1 MANTT
6 FSGPIR
12 SENGFESVSK
22 NATTGAITVG
32 TSYSNIITG
41 SVQSLSG
48 AGAVNLTDL
57 ITEVTTTGADALT
70 LANGSAGQVKI
81 ITMIVDGGNGTLT
94 PTTLAGGTTI
104 TFNDV
109 GDGVVLVYSTTVG
122 WVVVGN
128 NGATIA

>member
-6 FSGPIR
+6 FTGPVR
-12 SENGFESVSK
+12 SENGFEDVTK
-22 NATTGAITVG
+22 NATTGALT
-32 TSYSNIITG
+32 TNASYGASITG
-41 SVQSLSG
+41 GVESFSG
-48 AGAVNLTDL
+48 AGALNLTDL
-57 ITEVTTTGADALT
+57 ITEVTTTGANALT

-94 PTTLAGGTTI
+94 PATLAGGTTI
-104 TFNDV
+104 TFADV
-109 GDGVVLVYSTTVG
+109 GDGVVLVYGTAG

>member
-6 FSGPIR
+6 FSGPVR
-12 SENGFESVSK
+12 SENGFQSVTK
-22 NATTGAITVG
+22 NATTGAFTTG
-32 TSYSNIITG
+32 TSYTDIITG

-57 ITEVTTTGADALT
+57 ITEITTTGANALT
-70 LANGSAGQVKI
+70 LANGATGQVKI
-81 ITMIVDGGNGTLT
+81 ITMVVDGGDGTLT
-94 PTTLAGGTTI
+94 PTTLAGGSTV

-109 GDGVVLVYSTTVG
+109 GDGVVLVYGAAG

>member
-6 FSGPIR
+6 FSGPVR
-12 SENGFESVSK
+12 SENGFESVTK

-32 TSYSNIITG
+32 TSYSNIVTG
-41 SVQSLSG
+41 SRQSLSG

-57 ITEVTTTGADALT
+57 ITELTTTGADALT
-70 LANGSAGQVKI
+70 LANGSNGQVKI
-81 ITMIVDGGNGTLT
+81 ITMVVDGGNGTLT

-109 GDGVVLVYSTTVG
+109 GDGVVLVYGSAG

>member
-6 FSGPIR
+6 FSGPVR
-12 SENGFESVSK
+12 SENGFEQVTK
-22 NATTGAITVG
+22 NATTGAFTVG
-32 TSYSNIITG
+32 TTYSNIITG
-41 SVQSLSG
+41 STQSLSG

-57 ITEVTTTGADALT
+57 ITEVTTTGANALT

-109 GDGVVLVYSTTVG
+109 GDGVVLVYGKAG

>member
-6 FSGPIR
+6 FSGPVR
-12 SENGFESVSK
+12 SENGFEQVTK
-22 NATTGAITVG
+22 NATTGAFTVG
-32 TSYSNIITG
+32 TTYSNIITG
-41 SVQSLSG
+41 STQSLSG

-57 ITEVTTTGADALT
+57 ITEVTTTGANALT
-70 LANGSAGQVKI
+70 LANGSSGQVKI
-81 ITMIVDGGNGTLT
+81 ITMIADGGDGTLT

-109 GDGVVLVYSTTVG
+109 GDGVVLVYGTAG